1 MSELETV
8 ARKPEGPPRIP
19 GARAVRPRDAATLIV
34 VRRDAA
40 KPRVLMGKRNG
51 GHNFMPNLWVFPGG
65 RIDRSDFRAP
75 HATPLRAD
83 VAATFNSYLKP
94 GRGQA
99 LALAAIRETFE
110 EAGLLLARPA
120 DPRPAAGPW
129 REFLAQG
136 ALPDLEALD
145 IVARAITPPMVGKRF
160 DTWFLMAE
168 AERLISLERQ
178 ADCGELEEIAWVEF
192 EEALALP
199 LPAVTRAMVK
209 EAVARLEDGSRPKPF
224 LRFRQGAMRPQ
235 HL

>member
-1 MSELETV
+1 MSEAETV
-8 ARKPEGPPRIP
+8 ARRPEGPPRAP
-19 GARAVRPRDAATLIV
+19 GARAVRPRDAATLII

-65 RIDRSDFRAP
+65 RIDRNDFRAP
-75 HATPLRAD
+75 FASDLKPDA
-83 VAATFNSYLKP
+83 AATFDAYLKP
-94 GRGQA
+94 GRGRA
-99 LALAAIRETFE
+99 LALAAVRETFE
-110 EAGLLLARPA
+110 EAGLLLAKPA
-120 DPRPAAGPW
+120 EPRPAAGPW

-136 ALPDLEALD
+136 ALPDLDALD

-192 EEALALP
+192 DDALALP
-199 LPAVTRAMVK
+199 LPSVTRMMIK
-209 EAVARLEDGSRPKPF
+209 EAVARLEDSARPKPF
-224 LRFRQGAMRPQ
+224 LRFRKGAMRPQ